1 MAQRVTVE
9 LLDDF
14 DGSEAV
20 GTFEFT
26 HKGVEYAV
34 DLNQERMDKYT
45 EMFEYLTGVAR
56 VVKGKKRAAYGSK
69 KGTSVVGKTQEMREW
84 LRANGHDVKD
94 RGRVPSNLVKLWEER
109 PQGEVKVV
117 GEDDM
122 REVAKSF
129 SEKAPVEAPEQPAE
143 AQKTAAK
150 SKTPRASR
158 KVAQEPTGKEQLAT
172 LLKFEEPTTDKPKR
186 TRRTTANKV

>member
-69 KGTSVVGKTQEMREW
+69 KSTSVVGKTQEMREW

-94 RGRVPSNLVKLWEER
+94 RGRVPAHLVDLWETR
-109 PQGEVKVV
+109 SRMPQAEVKAEPV
-117 GEDDM
+117 E
-122 REVAKSF
+122 ETP
-129 SEKAPVEAPEQPAE
+129 EKAPEKTTDAP
-143 AQKTAAK
+143 KAASK
-150 SKTPRASR
+150 AKTPRAPQ

>member
-1 MAQRVTVE
+1 MAQKVTVQ

-34 DLNQERMDKYT
+34 DLNQDRMNKYT

-56 VVKGKKRAAYGSK
+56 VIKGKKRTAYGSK

-94 RGRVPSNLVKLWEER
+94 RGRVPGHLVDLWETR
-109 PQGEVKVV
+109 SRMPQAEVKAAPV
-117 GEDDM
+117 E
-122 REVAKSF
+122 ETP
-129 SEKAPVEAPEQPAE
+129 EKAPEKPVEAP
-143 AQKTAAK
+143 KTAAK
-150 SKTPRASR
+150 PKTPRAPR
-158 KVAQEPTGKEQLAT
+158 KKAEPTGKEQLAT
-172 LLKFEEPTTDKPKR
+172 LLKFEEPTTADKPKR